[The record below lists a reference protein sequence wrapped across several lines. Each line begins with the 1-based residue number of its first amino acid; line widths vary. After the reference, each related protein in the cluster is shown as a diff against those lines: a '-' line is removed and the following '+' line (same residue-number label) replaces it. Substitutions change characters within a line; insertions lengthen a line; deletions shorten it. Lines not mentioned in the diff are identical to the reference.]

1 MMHAHDNQMRVYLQ
15 RESTHTQTLNKNQGQ
30 SLRELAAH
38 DKKKK
43 NATSHQHDDRRFHDT
58 HKQNSSAHPKWTS
71 WYSLNGQNVT
81 K

>member
-43 NATSHQHDDRRFHDT
+43 MQHRTSTMIGGSTT
-58 HKQNSSAHPKWTS
+58 HTNRTVLHTP
-71 WYSLNGQNVT
+71 NEHRGIH
-81 K
+81 